1 MGQSKEKT
9 GFALLGLFEDE
20 QDTFAG
26 RGCHDAG
33 LVGMIVLGRSIL
45 RIVKNLKN
53 VEDALTTIGQDAR
66 PALDR
71 ARAIGEN
78 LNFLVMSVRKEVE
91 RVGDTISLAND
102 RLEEALEAADERVQ
116 ELGALIDVVQTEVE
130 DTVLT
135 ATSTLRGIRTGA
147 KLLRRRRN
155 DDSVDSEA
163 DEE

>member
-1 MGQSKEKT
+1 VT
-9 GFALLGLFEDE
+9 DLGWLYI
-20 QDTFAG
+20 TINV
-26 RGCHDAG
+26 
-33 LVGMIVLGRSIL
+33 VGVLAIATLGIGMFVLGRATL

-53 VEDALTTIGQDAR
+53 VEAALKTIGQDAR

-102 RLEEALEAADERVQ
+102 RLEEALDAADERVQ

-130 DTVLT
+130 ETVLT

-147 KLLRRRRN
+147 RLLRRRRN
-155 DDSVDSEA
+155 DDPVDSEA